1 MKESSDQWVVR
12 TSAEQV
18 KGPYTTEVLRG
29 MIVSGSFNG
38 TEEVCEYPQGE
49 WQVLTKQPEFYD
61 ALLESLE
68 NPIDAVQK
76 RSQKMEAETVV
87 RASPPSAVGNKASA
101 PANFVENAEIPK
113 FDLKEFVDQEMKA
126 EADLKARREGEKEKK
141 PKVPEV
147 KAKANQ
153 TPVLVPNQVP
163 VAQNPNLLP
172 ANSQV
177 QSLTTATDDIIAD
190 RDKNLEIQLSDIKK
204 LQHNEARKLFPLVM
218 VLVLLVAAAAYLVL
232 EQEPDKSTGWQL
244 IAPKMKSEEPA
255 LTDEQVKELKKR
267 AVRGFQAGIY
277 EELLSSQSDLVKAI
291 QGSPRDLE
299 SMGLLCMAHQ
309 QLLPFTK
316 QTDQDQKSIVIV
328 TQMSRSVNPISNF
341 SESCQVVFLLAKG
354 QAKEARSLLEK
365 TLDNQ
370 VDENFSLP
378 PFLYLIKG
386 EMLEYETNFIN
397 AEAYYDQASKLWPQ
411 WVTPR
416 VALAR
421 MQYKLDKMSEARSEF
436 EKVLKEYPN
445 SKAALYGLALIEI
458 KTTRNVDKAASFFAS
473 GFKLQQKLQ
482 KDFHAE
488 ALLTYAK
495 LLLDKNDNK
504 QALIVAQEG
513 YRLSPSNRDLK
524 EIVISLGGEEK
535 VENANSEIILI
546 GDQFAR
552 AGDHLAA
559 QAQYKAAYEIDNKN
573 GMAAYKAGKSLW
585 QLNQTREAI
594 NWLEKAIKADP
605 NLLRAYVLK
614 ADYESQK
621 FNFAAAAK
629 TLSAAQNKFVQNH
642 EVTKAQA
649 LLEFRKNNMFGTIQ
663 YGERAIRLYDADVEL
678 LTLLAQA
685 HIFVYL
691 NAPNTRKEDQDR
703 NEISKQAARRYSGRA
718 IDLEP
723 AWPESQIT
731 YAKLLAAI
739 DGPVRGEVYL
749 KELIKTY
756 PYTLEYRIALA
767 EFYKQYEKYTDSA
780 KVYEEV
786 VNIDAKNKKAAFGLA
801 ESYRILNQPE
811 LAQRYYN
818 ITSALDPSDVE
829 PMFANAKLLIETASG
844 REAKAKNEQ
853 ALAKLQIVKKINP
866 DFPKVSFFMA
876 RCYLEL
882 SDYTSALAMV
892 QEEKSRNPNIAD
904 SYILAA
910 EIFYR
915 RAQFKECAAEYSAA
929 LKLRP
934 NSAELYVKAS
944 ICYRNS
950 DSVDIAEDM
959 LVMATERESGFAEI
973 YREMGYIFEKKGD
986 KLKAVEN
993 FEKYQVLSPNA
1004 PDRETI
1010 SSEIKR
1016 LGGGG

>member
-12 TSAEQV
+12 TSADQV

-49 WQVLTKQPEFYD
+49 WQVLTKQSEFYD

-87 RASPPSAVGNKASA
+87 RAAPPSAVGNKAGVPTS
-101 PANFVENAEIPK
+101 VTENGEIAK
-113 FDLKEFVDQEMKA
+113 FDLKEFVDQEIKA
-126 EADLKARREGEKEKK
+126 EADLKIRRESEKEKK
-141 PKVPEV
+141 KKTPEA
-147 KAKANQ
+147 KAKKNQ
-153 TPVLVPNQVP
+153 TPAIIPGQIP
-163 VAQNPNLLP
+163 AINPNLLP
-172 ANSQV
+172 ANPPP
-177 QSLTTATDDIIAD
+177 QSLKVATDDIIGD
-190 RDKNLEIQLSDIKK
+190 RDKNLEIQMSDIKK
-204 LQHNEARKLFPLVM
+204 LQQKEARKLFPLV
-218 VLVLLVAAAAYLVL
+218 LILILLVAAAAYLVL
-232 EQEPDKSTGWQL
+232 EQEPEKTSGWKL
-244 IAPKMKSEEPA
+244 IAPNIKSEEPA

-267 AVRGFQAGIY
+267 AVRGFQGGVY
-277 EELLSSQSDLVKAI
+277 EELLIGQSDLVKAI

-299 SMGLLCMAHQ
+299 SMGLLCMAYQ

-354 QAKEARSLLEK
+354 QVKEARSLLEK

-378 PFLYLIKG
+378 PFLYFIKG
-386 EMLEYETNFIN
+386 EMLEHETNFIN
-397 AEAYYDQASKLWPQ
+397 AEAYFDQASKLWPQ

-416 VALAR
+416 VSLAR
-421 MQYKLDKMSEARSEF
+421 MHYKLNKMSEARSEF

-445 SKAALYGLALIEI
+445 SKAALYGLALIEV
-458 KTTRNVDKAASFFAS
+458 KTTRNIDKASSFFAS

-482 KDFHAE
+482 KDFHAD

-546 GDQFAR
+546 GDQFSR
-552 AGDHLAA
+552 AGDQMAA

-594 NWLEKAIKADP
+594 NWLEKAINADP

-629 TLSAAQNKFVQNH
+629 TLSAAQNKFLQNH

-649 LLEFRKNNMFGTIQ
+649 LLEFRKNNMFGAIQ

-691 NAPNTRKEDQDR
+691 NAPNTKKEDQDR
-703 NEISKQAARRYSGRA
+703 NEISKQSARRYSGRA

-749 KELIKTY
+749 KELIKAY

-767 EFYKQYEKYTDSA
+767 EFYKQYEKYTDSS

-882 SDYTSALAMV
+882 SDYTQALAMV

-934 NSAELYVKAS
+934 TSAELYVKAS

-950 DSVDIAEDM
+950 DAVDIAEDM
-959 LVMATERESGFAEI
+959 LAMATERESGFAEI
-973 YREMGYIFEKKGD
+973 YREMGYIFDKKGD
-986 KLKAVEN
+986 KFKAVEN

-1010 SSEIKR
+1010 SAEIKR

>member
-1 MKESSDQWVVR
+1 VKESSDQWVVR
-12 TSAEQV
+12 TSADQV

-49 WQVLTKQPEFYD
+49 WQVLTKQSEFYD

-87 RASPPSAVGNKASA
+87 RAAPPSAVGNKAGVPTS
-101 PANFVENAEIPK
+101 VTENGEIAK
-113 FDLKEFVDQEMKA
+113 FDLKEFVDQEIKA
-126 EADLKARREGEKEKK
+126 EADLKIRRESEKEKK
-141 PKVPEV
+141 KKTPEA
-147 KAKANQ
+147 KAKKNQ
-153 TPVLVPNQVP
+153 TPAIPGQIPAL
-163 VAQNPNLLP
+163 NPNLLP
-172 ANSQV
+172 ANPPP
-177 QSLTTATDDIIAD
+177 QSLKVATDDIIGD
-190 RDKNLEIQLSDIKK
+190 RDKNLEIQMSDIKK
-204 LQHNEARKLFPLVM
+204 LQQKEARKLFPLV
-218 VLVLLVAAAAYLVL
+218 LILILLVAAAAYLVL
-232 EQEPDKSTGWQL
+232 EQEPEKTSGWKL
-244 IAPKMKSEEPA
+244 IAPNIKSEEPA

-267 AVRGFQAGIY
+267 AVRGFQGGVY
-277 EELLSSQSDLVKAI
+277 EELLIGQSDLVKAI

-299 SMGLLCMAHQ
+299 SMGLLCMAYQ

-354 QAKEARSLLEK
+354 QVKEARSLLEK

-378 PFLYLIKG
+378 PFLYFIKG
-386 EMLEYETNFIN
+386 EMLEHETNFIN
-397 AEAYYDQASKLWPQ
+397 AEAYFDQASKLWPQ

-416 VALAR
+416 VSLAR
-421 MQYKLDKMSEARSEF
+421 MHYKLNKMSEARSEF

-445 SKAALYGLALIEI
+445 LKAALYGLALIEV
-458 KTTRNVDKAASFFAS
+458 KTTRNIDKASSFFAS

-482 KDFHAE
+482 KDFHAD

-546 GDQFAR
+546 GDQFSR
-552 AGDHLAA
+552 AGDQMAA

-594 NWLEKAIKADP
+594 NWLEKAINADP

-629 TLSAAQNKFVQNH
+629 TLSAAQNKFLQNH

-649 LLEFRKNNMFGTIQ
+649 LLEFRKNNMFGAIQ

-691 NAPNTRKEDQDR
+691 NAPNTKKEDQDR
-703 NEISKQAARRYSGRA
+703 NEISKQSARRYSGRA

-749 KELIKTY
+749 KELIKAY

-767 EFYKQYEKYTDSA
+767 EFYKQYEKYTDSS

-882 SDYTSALAMV
+882 SDYTQALAMV

-934 NSAELYVKAS
+934 TSAELYVKAS

-950 DSVDIAEDM
+950 DAVDIAEDM
-959 LVMATERESGFAEI
+959 LAMATERESGFAEI
-973 YREMGYIFEKKGD
+973 YREMGYIFDKKGD
-986 KLKAVEN
+986 KFKAVEN

-1010 SSEIKR
+1010 SAEIKR

>member
-12 TSAEQV
+12 TSADQV

-61 ALLESLE
+61 SLLESLE
-68 NPIDAVQK
+68 NPVEAVQK
-76 RSQKMEAETVV
+76 RNQKMEAETVV
-87 RASPPSAVGNKASA
+87 RASPPSAVGNKAGA
-101 PANFVENAEIPK
+101 PANLNENVEIPK

-141 PKVPEV
+141 LKVPEV
-147 KAKANQ
+147 KTKNKSLA
-153 TPVLVPNQVP
+153 VIPNQVP
-163 VAQNPNLLP
+163 AVNPNLLP
-172 ANSQV
+172 ANAPS
-177 QSLTTATDDIIAD
+177 QSLTVNDDIIAD

-204 LQHNEARKLFPLVM
+204 LQQNEARKLFPLV
-218 VLVLLVAAAAYLVL
+218 LILILLVGAAAYLVL
-232 EQEPDKSTGWQL
+232 EQEPEKSTGWQL
-244 IAPKMKSEEPA
+244 LAPGKTEEA
-255 LTDEQVKELKKR
+255 TLTDEQVKDLKRR
-267 AVRGFQAGIY
+267 AVRGFQGGVF
-277 EELLSSQSDLVKAI
+277 EELLQGQSDLVKAI
-291 QGSPRDLE
+291 QGSPRELE
-299 SMGLLCMAHQ
+299 AMGLLCMAHQ

-316 QTDQDQKSIVIV
+316 QTDQDQKSIMIV
-328 TQMSRSVNPISNF
+328 TQMARSVNPISNF

-378 PFLYLIKG
+378 PFLYYIKG

-397 AEAYYDQASKLWPQ
+397 AEAYFDQASKLWPQ

-416 VALAR
+416 ISLAR
-421 MQYKLDKMSEARSEF
+421 MQYKLNKMSEARSEF

-458 KTTRNVDKAASFFAS
+458 KTTRNIDKAASFFAS

-535 VENANSEIILI
+535 VENANSEIILV

-614 ADYESQK
+614 SDYESQK
-621 FNFAAAAK
+621 YNFAAATK
-629 TLSAAQNKFVQNH
+629 TLSAAQNKFLQNH

-649 LLEFRKNNMFGTIQ
+649 LLEFRKNNMFGAIQ

-691 NAPNTRKEDQDR
+691 NAPNTKKEDQDR

-786 VNIDAKNKKAAFGLA
+786 VNIDAKNKKASFGLA

-882 SDYTSALAMV
+882 SDYSSALAMV
-892 QEEKSRNPNIAD
+892 QEEKSRNPSIAD

-910 EIFYR
+910 EIYYR

-929 LKLRP
+929 IKLRP

-950 DSVDIAEDM
+950 DAVDIAEDM
-959 LVMATERESGFAEI
+959 LAMATERESGFAEI

-1010 SSEIKR
+1010 SGEIKR